1 MLFYSLLVVIKK
13 NFMKWDENN
22 KMSYDELSKMRW
34 DKKKEIITKLESLQ
48 SDLKD
53 YLEIW
58 KKTGGGT
65 TGHAIGSMIKR
76 INEKTI
82 FFKDKC

>member
-1 MLFYSLLVVIKK
+1 MKADKK
-13 NFMKWDENN
+13 NE
-22 KMSYDELSKMRW
+22 MSWGEMSKMTEE
-34 DKKKEIITKLESLQ
+34 KKEEITTKLESLH

-76 INEKTI
+76 VKEKTV
-82 FFKDKC
+82 FFKNYC